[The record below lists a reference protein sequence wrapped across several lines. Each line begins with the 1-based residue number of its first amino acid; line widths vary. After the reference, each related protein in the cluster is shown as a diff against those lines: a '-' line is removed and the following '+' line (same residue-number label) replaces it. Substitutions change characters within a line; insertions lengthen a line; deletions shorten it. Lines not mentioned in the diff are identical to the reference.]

1 MDWKFITHHLASG
14 YIIVMATL
22 TLYFIVLRVIGKKQA
37 IGRIIAI
44 FVFSFYLVG
53 VLTVTGICIKASFSP
68 QIVYIPFVDMIT
80 GPVDTVLN
88 IIMFIPMGI
97 FLPMLYKKYDRFANI
112 AFAGFLMSLSI
123 EIVQMFGF
131 GTTDINDLITNTV
144 GACLGYAVFRGLHK
158 FFPKSWIS
166 QVQADDSRFYYEPVL
181 IWVMSLL
188 IMIAIQPQ
196 ICNVL
201 FPVNMTYS
209 EMHTW

>member
-1 MDWKFITHHLASG
+1 MDWEFITHHLVSG
-14 YIIVMATL
+14 NIIVMAAL
-22 TLYFIVLRVIGKKQA
+22 VVYFIILRVIGKKQA

-44 FVFSFYLVG
+44 FVLCFYLVG
-53 VLTVTGICIKASFSP
+53 VLTVTGICIRASFSP
-68 QIVYIPFVDMIT
+68 QIVYIPFVDMII

-144 GACLGYAVFRGLHK
+144 GACLGYTVYRGLQK
-158 FFPKSWIS
+158 SIPKSWIS
-166 QVQADDSRFYYEPVL
+166 QVQTDDSRFYYEPVL
-181 IWVMSLL
+181 LWVMSLL
-188 IMIAIQPQ
+188 IMIAVQPQ

-209 EMHTW
+209 EMHAW